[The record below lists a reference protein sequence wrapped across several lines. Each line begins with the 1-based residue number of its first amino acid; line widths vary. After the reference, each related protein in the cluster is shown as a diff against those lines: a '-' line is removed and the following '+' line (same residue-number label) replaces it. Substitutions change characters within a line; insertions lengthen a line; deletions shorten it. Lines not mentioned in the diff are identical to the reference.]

1 MGGSATPADRRARHA
16 RLTAGVTGRSAAPAA
31 PAAPATPGRLI
42 RAKDGMYE
50 TQTIAGQVLLSVGA
64 RDGKPARGSPRG
76 RAALADAGELAADNA
91 RARNIHRITTLC
103 LAPCGTAPA

>member
-16 RLTAGVTGRSAAPAA
+16 RLTAGVTGRSAA